1 MHRGTSK
8 DFLCGPLR
16 PLWFIFSA
24 MKNIDRA
31 RLQSLMQREQKK
43 FVDERPKSKAL
54 FERARKSLLAG
65 VPMHWMAK
73 WAGAFPP
80 FVREAQGA
88 HFFDVDGHRY
98 IDFCLGDTGAM
109 TGHSPFATVKAV
121 EEQMRRGITLML
133 PGEDAIVVAEELQK
147 RFNLPFWQFALT
159 ATDANRFS
167 IRLARQITGRPKIL
181 VFNWCY
187 HGTVD
192 ESFITLAADGVAGPR
207 PGNIGPPV
215 NPTLTTK
222 VVEFND
228 GDALEAA
235 LHSDDVAC
243 VLAEPAMTNVGIV
256 HPQPGFHQ
264 ALRELTREHGTLLII
279 DEAHTICAGP
289 GGYTR
294 AENLDPDVMVFGK
307 AIGAG
312 IPGAAYGFSQEVAD
326 RIAARHEL
334 ENCDVGGIGGT
345 LAGNALSL
353 AAMRATLTKVLTKEA
368 FDRMIPLA
376 ERWTTGVAKVIAE
389 AELPW
394 HVTRLGC
401 RAEYMFGPEPKNG
414 QQAHDAM
421 DFELERFMHLYAMNR
436 GVLLTPFHNMA
447 LMSPQTE
454 AEDVDR
460 HTKIFREAV
469 RELAA

>member
-1 MHRGTSK
+1 
-8 DFLCGPLR
+8 
-16 PLWFIFSA
+16 
-24 MKNIDRA
+24 MKSIDRA

-43 FVDERPKSKAL
+43 FVDDRPKSKAL

-65 VPMHWMAK
+65 VPMNWMVK

-88 HFFDVDGHRY
+88 HFFDVDGLRY

-109 TGHSPFATVKAV
+109 TGHSPHATVKAA

-133 PGEDAIVVAEELQK
+133 PGEDSILVAEELQT
-147 RFNLPFWQFALT
+147 RFQLPYWQFALT

-167 IRLARQITGRPKIL
+167 IRLARQITGRQKIL

-192 ESFITLAADGVAGPR
+192 ETFITLAADGTTGPR

-215 NPTLTTK
+215 NPAVTTK

-228 GDALEAA
+228 VDALEAA
-235 LHSDDVAC
+235 LHLEDVAC

-256 HPQPGFHQ
+256 HPQPGYHQ
-264 ALRELTREHGTLLII
+264 ALRELTRKYGTLLII
-279 DEAHTICAGP
+279 DETHTICAGP

-294 AENLDPDVMVFGK
+294 AENLEPDVLVFGK

-312 IPGAAYGFSQEVAD
+312 IPGAAYGFSREVAD
-326 RIAARHEL
+326 RITAKQEL

-368 FDRMIPLA
+368 FARMIPMA
-376 ERWTTGVAKVIAE
+376 DRWTKGVSKAIAD

-394 HVTRLGC
+394 HVTGLGC

-414 QQAHDAM
+414 SQAHDAM
-421 DFELERFMHLYAMNR
+421 DFELERFLHLYAMNR
-436 GVLLTPFHNMA
+436 GILLTPFHNMA

-454 AEDVDR
+454 NDDVDR
-460 HTKIFREAV
+460 HTKVFRDAV
-469 RELAA
+469 KELAA

>member
-1 MHRGTSK
+1 MDSGK
-8 DFLCGPLR
+8 VLFLNREP
-16 PLWFIFSA
+16 
-24 MKNIDRA
+24 MKKIDRS

-43 FVDERPKSKAL
+43 FVDGHPKSKAL
-54 FERARKSLLAG
+54 FERAGKSLLAG
-65 VPMHWMAK
+65 VPMNWMAK

-80 FVREAQGA
+80 FVREARGA
-88 HFFDVDGHRY
+88 HFVDVDGNRY

-109 TGHSPFATVKAV
+109 TGHSPSATVKSAGQ
-121 EEQMRRGITLML
+121 QMQRGITLML
-133 PGEDAIVVAEELQK
+133 PSEDAIFVAEELQQ
-147 RFNLPFWQFALT
+147 RFHLPYWQFALT

-167 IRLARQITGRPKIL
+167 IRLARQITARPKIL

-192 ESFITLAADGVAGPR
+192 ETFINLHSDGTSRPR

-215 NPTLTTK
+215 NPAVTTK

-228 GDALEAA
+228 VDALEKA
-235 LHSDDVAC
+235 LVPGDVAC

-256 HPQPGFHQ
+256 HPQAGYHQ
-264 ALRELTREHGTLLII
+264 VLRELTRKHGTLLII
-279 DEAHTICAGP
+279 DETHTICAGP
-289 GGYTR
+289 GGFTR
-294 AENLDPDVMVFGK
+294 AENLDPDVIVFGK

-312 IPGAAYGFSQEVAD
+312 IPGAAYGFSEEVAD
-326 RIAARHEL
+326 RITQKQEL

-353 AAMRATLTKVLTKEA
+353 AAMRATLSNVLTKEA

-376 ERWTTGVAKVIAE
+376 KRWSDGVGNAIAE
-389 AELPW
+389 SGLPW

-414 QQAHDAM
+414 TQAHDAM

-436 GVLLTPFHNMA
+436 GILLTPFHNMA
-447 LMSPQTE
+447 LMCPQTK
-454 AEDVDR
+454 AGDIDR
-460 HTKIFREAV
+460 HTVVFREAV
-469 RELAA
+469 AELTA

>member
-1 MHRGTSK
+1 
-8 DFLCGPLR
+8 
-16 PLWFIFSA
+16 
-24 MKNIDRA
+24 MKTIDRS

-54 FERARKSLLAG
+54 FDRARKSLLAG
-65 VPMHWMAK
+65 VPMNWMVK

-121 EEQMRRGITLML
+121 EEQSRRGITLML
-133 PGEDAIVVAEELQK
+133 PGEDSIFVAEELQK
-147 RFNLPFWQFALT
+147 RFQLPCWQFALT

-167 IRLARQITGRPKIL
+167 IRLARQITGRSKIL

-192 ESFITLAADGVAGPR
+192 ETFITLDTNGAAVPR

-215 NPTLTTK
+215 NPAVTTK

-228 GDALEAA
+228 VDALEAA
-235 LHSDDVAC
+235 LVSGDVAC

-256 HPQPGFHQ
+256 HPQPGYHK
-264 ALRELTREHGTLLII
+264 ALRELTREHGTLLIV
-279 DEAHTICAGP
+279 DETHTICAGP

-294 AENLDPDVMVFGK
+294 GENLDPDILVFGK

-312 IPGAAYGFSQEVAD
+312 IPGAAYGFSKEVAD
-326 RIAARHEL
+326 RILAKQEL

-353 AAMRATLTKVLTKEA
+353 AAMRATLTKVLTREA
-368 FDRMIPLA
+368 FDRMIPMA
-376 ERWTTGVAKVIAE
+376 ERWTAGVAKAIADTG
-389 AELPW
+389 LPW

-401 RAEYMFGPEPKNG
+401 RAEYLFGAGEPKNG
-414 QQAHDAM
+414 AEAHDAM

-436 GVLLTPFHNMA
+436 GILLTPFHNMA

-454 AEDVDR
+454 KEDVDA
-460 HTKIFREAV
+460 HTKVFRGALK
-469 RELAA
+469 ELAG

>member
-1 MHRGTSK
+1 M
-8 DFLCGPLR
+8 
-16 PLWFIFSA
+16 A
-24 MKNIDRA
+24 
-31 RLQSLMQREQKK
+31 REQKR
-43 FVDERPKSKAL
+43 FVDERPKSKSL

-65 VPMHWMAK
+65 VPMNWMVK

-88 HFFDVDGHRY
+88 SFFDVDGHRY
-98 IDFCLGDTGAM
+98 VDFCLGDTGAM
-109 TGHSPFATVKAV
+109 TGHSPYATAKAV
-121 EEQMRRGITLML
+121 EEQSRRGITLML
-133 PGEDAIVVAEELQK
+133 PGEDAIFVAEELQK
-147 RFNLPFWQFALT
+147 RFGLPYWQFALT

-192 ESFITLAADGVAGPR
+192 ETFITLHRDGTAGAR
-207 PGNIGPPV
+207 RGNIGPPV
-215 NPTLTTK
+215 DPAVTTK

-228 GDALEAA
+228 VAALEAA
-235 LHSDDVAC
+235 LVAGDVAC

-256 HPQPGFHQ
+256 HAQPGYHA
-264 ALRELTREHGTLLII
+264 ALRDLTRKYGTLLII
-279 DEAHTICAGP
+279 DETHTICAGP
-289 GGYTR
+289 GGCTR
-294 AENLDPDVMVFGK
+294 AENLQPDVLVFGK
-307 AIGAG
+307 AIGGG
-312 IPGAAYGFSQEVAD
+312 IPGAAYGFSQELAERIVA
-326 RIAARHEL
+326 AQEL
-334 ENCDVGGIGGT
+334 EDCDVGGIGGT

-376 ERWTTGVAKVIAE
+376 ERWTVGVEKAIGE
-389 AELPW
+389 AWLPW

-401 RAEYMFGPEPKNG
+401 RAEYLFGVKAPNNG
-414 QQAHDAM
+414 SEAHDAM

-436 GVLLTPFHNMA
+436 GILLTPFHNMA

-454 AEDVDR
+454 KEDVDL
-460 HTKIFREAV
+460 HTKVFRDAV
-469 RELAA
+469 KELAA

>member
-1 MHRGTSK
+1 
-8 DFLCGPLR
+8 
-16 PLWFIFSA
+16 
-24 MKNIDRA
+24 MKAIDRS

-43 FVDERPKSKAL
+43 FVGEHPKSKAL
-54 FERARKSLLAG
+54 FDRARKSLLAG
-65 VPMHWMAK
+65 VPMNWMVK

-88 HFFDVDGHRY
+88 EFFDVDGLRY

-109 TGHSPFATVKAV
+109 TGHSPSATVKAA
-121 EEQMRRGITLML
+121 EEQVRRGITLML
-133 PGEDAIVVAEELQK
+133 PGEDAIIVAEELQK
-147 RFNLPFWQFALT
+147 RFGLPYWQFALT

-192 ESFITLAADGVAGPR
+192 ETFITIGANGEAGPR

-215 NPTLTTK
+215 NPAVTTK

-228 GDALEAA
+228 VDALEAA
-235 LHSDDVAC
+235 LVSGDVAC

-256 HPQPGFHQ
+256 HPEPGYHK
-264 ALRELTREHGTLLII
+264 ALREITREHGTLLII
-279 DEAHTICAGP
+279 DETHTICAGP
-289 GGYTR
+289 GGYSR
-294 AENLDPDVMVFGK
+294 AENLDPDVIVFGK

-312 IPGAAYGFSQEVAD
+312 IPGAAYGFSEKIAD
-326 RIAARHEL
+326 RIVAKQEL

-353 AAMRATLTKVLTKEA
+353 AAMRATLTKVLTKGA
-368 FDRMIPLA
+368 FDRMIPMA
-376 ERWTTGVAKVIAE
+376 ERWTAGVAKAIAE
-389 AELPW
+389 AQLPW

-401 RAEYMFGPEPKNG
+401 RAEYIFGPEPKNG

-436 GVLLTPFHNMA
+436 GILLTPFHNMA

-454 AEDVDR
+454 VDHVDR
-460 HTKIFREAV
+460 HTKIFREGLK
-469 RELAA
+469 ELTT

>member
-1 MHRGTSK
+1 MRT
-8 DFLCGPLR
+8 
-16 PLWFIFSA
+16 
-24 MKNIDRA
+24 IDRA
-31 RLQSLMQREQKK
+31 RLASLMAREQKK
-43 FVDERPKSKAL
+43 FVEERPKSKAL
-54 FERARKSLLAG
+54 FERAQKSLLAG
-65 VPMHWMAK
+65 VPMNWMVK

-88 HFFDVDGHRY
+88 VFFDVDGHRY
-98 IDFCLGDTGAM
+98 ADFCLGDTGAM

-121 EEQMRRGITLML
+121 EEQARRGITLML
-133 PGEDAIVVAEELQK
+133 PGEDAILVAEELQK
-147 RFNLPFWQFALT
+147 RFGLPYWQFALT

-167 IRLARQITGRPKIL
+167 IRLARQITGRPRIL

-192 ESFITLAADGVAGPR
+192 ETFITLDANGKAEAR
-207 PGNIGPPV
+207 RGNIGPPV
-215 NPTLTTK
+215 NPAFTTK

-228 GDALEAA
+228 VEGLERALAGG
-235 LHSDDVAC
+235 DVAC

-256 HPQPGFHQ
+256 HPQPGYHA
-264 ALRELTREHGTLLII
+264 ALRELTRKHGALLII
-279 DEAHTICAGP
+279 DETHTICAGP
-289 GGYTR
+289 GGFTR
-294 AENLDPDVMVFGK
+294 AENLEPDMLVFGK
-307 AIGAG
+307 AIGGG
-312 IPGAAYGFSQEVAD
+312 IPGAAYGFSREVAD
-326 RIAARHEL
+326 RIAAKQEL

-368 FDRMIPLA
+368 FNRMMPLA
-376 ERWTTGVAKVIAE
+376 ERWTQGVAKAIKE

-401 RAEYMFGPEPKNG
+401 RAEYLFAADVPKNG
-414 QQAHDAM
+414 SEAHDAM

-436 GVLLTPFHNMA
+436 GILLTPFHNMA

-454 AEDVDR
+454 NDDVDR
-460 HTKIFREAV
+460 HTKVFREAV
-469 RELAA
+469 KELG

>member
-1 MHRGTSK
+1 MQTLVK
-8 DFLCGPLR
+8 FL
-16 PLWFIFSA
+16 
-24 MKNIDRA
+24 DRA
-31 RLQSLMQREQKK
+31 RLVSLMQREQKR

-54 FERARKSLLAG
+54 FERAGRSLLAG
-65 VPMHWMAK
+65 VPMNWMMK

-88 HFFDVDGHRY
+88 YFYDVDGHRY

-109 TGHSPFATVKAV
+109 TGHSPFALMKGV
-121 EEQMRRGITLML
+121 EEQMKRGLTLML
-133 PGEDAIVVAEELQK
+133 PGEDAIFVAEELQR
-147 RFNLPFWQFALT
+147 RFGLRYWQFALT

-192 ESFITLAADGVAGPR
+192 ETFITLQPDGTSRAR
-207 PGNIGPPV
+207 SGNIGPPV
-215 NPTLTTK
+215 DPSVTTK

-228 GDALEAA
+228 IPALEQA
-235 LHSDDVAC
+235 LAPGDVAC
-243 VLAEPAMTNVGIV
+243 VLAEPVMTNVGIV
-256 HPQPGFHQ
+256 HPEAGYHQ
-264 ALRELTREHGTLLII
+264 ALRELTRKHGTLLVI
-279 DEAHTICAGP
+279 DETHTICAGP

-294 AENLDPDVMVFGK
+294 AENLDPDILVFGK
-307 AIGAG
+307 AIAGG
-312 IPGAAYGFSQEVAD
+312 IPGAAYGFSEEVAA
-326 RIAARHEL
+326 RITAKQSL
-334 ENCDVGGIGGT
+334 EDCDVGGIGGT

-353 AAMRATLTKVLTKEA
+353 AAMRATLTKVLTQDA
-368 FDRMIPLA
+368 FNRMIPMA
-376 ERWTTGVAKVIAE
+376 ERWTAGVKAAIAE
-389 AELPW
+389 LGVPW

-401 RAEYMFGPEPKNG
+401 RAEYLFSANPPSNG

-436 GVLLTPFHNMA
+436 GILLTPFHNMA

-454 AEDVDR
+454 ASDIDQHSKV
-460 HTKIFREAV
+460 FRECV
-469 RELAA
+469 KEIVT